1 MQDLSFNLLQQE
13 IEYVSLN
20 HNFQD
25 AFEAHKI
32 IMEWLT
38 KNDIKKN
45 DFSVYLKYLGYLNKL
60 KFLCLNYFDNV
71 NDYAELLKNDFS
83 LIFEIPDFDLWDKIE
98 IYLVAISDVK
108 RRDAVKEK
116 LKAALFHCE
125 NNLIDISK
133 YSEGVTL
140 NKVSDWLKDFIASLG
155 LNKIDSVKKNEY
167 LMNGKYTKSLKADD
181 KERVKILLDIYEKLN
196 LSSQTKE
203 GYENTVLMELDG
215 KDVIFNHGELED
227 VKPLNVKSGRMLV
240 NDILADK
247 KSSTSMPA
255 TTIKESPVVISSS
268 SKLPITPEKP
278 TTIEKQI
285 IPRTTEL
292 EEILDSYSPASLEY
306 KAISQEIMR
315 LKKTEARKNA
325 KR

>member
-45 DFSVYLKYLGYLNKL
+45 DFSAYLKYLGYVNKL

-83 LIFEIPDFDLWDKIE
+83 LIFEIPDFDLWNKIE

-108 RRDAVKEK
+108 RRDEIKEK

-125 NNLIDISK
+125 NNLIDVSK

-167 LMNGKYTKSLKADD
+167 LMNGKYTKSLKVDD

-203 GYENTVLMELDG
+203 GYENTVLMQLDG
-215 KDVIFNHGELED
+215 KDVIFNHGEIED
-227 VKPLNVKSGRMLV
+227 IKQLNVKSNRKLV
-240 NDILADK
+240 DDILADK
-247 KSSTSMPA
+247 KSSTA
-255 TTIKESPVVISSS
+255 IAAATIKESPVMTSSPFKIPS
-268 SKLPITPEKP
+268 VPEK
-278 TTIEKQI
+278 IN